1 MRERIVFLDR
11 DGVLNTLQFCFDVND
26 TTALDPEKVL
36 LLKSIFDEIDEIDV
50 GIETAIVISSS
61 GRLGPEDSWDLPWR
75 EKFAAAG
82 WEDVPIIGRT
92 PDLSGFRGDEI
103 AAWLVEHFGEN
114 FSDEVVFAIID
125 DDDDMRPDQE
135 PFFVRCAS
143 EIGFTEAD
151 RDATSKILGT
161 MTPQEM
167 TDALWEI
174 RRGENVFVID
184 TSASAATQR
193 RQADEILE
201 ILDIQEQKSDGRR
214 LRPYFLGARTAAAS
228 RGGDAVCHRR
238 V

>member
-201 ILDIQEQKSDGRR
+201 ILDIQEQKSDG
-214 LRPYFLGARTAAAS
+214 PGE
-228 RGGDAVCHRR
+228 
-238 V
+238 